1 MTGLVILL
9 PLALTIMI
17 VSFIVNFLTKPFVGL
32 ANDLLNQY
40 NIIPQKLL
48 FLSGDQLLQYGS
60 QAIILI
66 GLAALTILIGVL
78 TRWFFIHYLI
88 GIGEYFL
95 HKIPF
100 INQLYK
106 ATQEIIKTIFHSDS
120 QSFKQ
125 VVLVPFPTPKVLSIA
140 LVTREL
146 SPKKEGAK
154 EGSSDHDLISVF
166 VPTTPNPTS
175 GYLLLYRRE
184 DITYLDMKVEDA
196 IKFIFSFGMIIPS
209 SVDLDTITRK
219 ANEREQSW

>member
-1 MTGLVILL
+1 MKKHFMTGLVILL

-88 GIGEYFL
+88 G
-95 HKIPF
+95 
-100 INQLYK
+100 
-106 ATQEIIKTIFHSDS
+106 
-120 QSFKQ
+120 
-125 VVLVPFPTPKVLSIA
+125 
-140 LVTREL
+140 
-146 SPKKEGAK
+146 
-154 EGSSDHDLISVF
+154 
-166 VPTTPNPTS
+166 
-175 GYLLLYRRE
+175 
-184 DITYLDMKVEDA
+184 
-196 IKFIFSFGMIIPS
+196 
-209 SVDLDTITRK
+209 
-219 ANEREQSW
+219 

>member
-32 ANDLLNQY
+32 ASDFLTQY
-40 NIIPQKLL
+40 NFLPEKLL
-48 FLSGDQLLQYGS
+48 FFTSEQLISYGG
-60 QAIILI
+60 QGIILV
-66 GLAALTILIGVL
+66 GLVLATIIIGVL
-78 TRWFFIHYLI
+78 TRWFFINYLI
-88 GIGEYFL
+88 SIGEYFL

-106 ATQEIIKTIFHSDS
+106 TTQEIIKTIFHSDS
-120 QSFKQ
+120 KSFKQ

-140 LVTREL
+140 LVTRDL
-146 SPKKEGAK
+146 SEKTTEPLPN
-154 EGSSDHDLISVF
+154 DLVSVF

-196 IKFIFSFGMIIPS
+196 IKFVFSFGMIIPPT
-209 SVDLDTITRK
+209 VNLDAIIKK
-219 ANEREQSW
+219 ANERDQ

>member
-17 VSFIVNFLTKPFVGL
+17 VSFVVNFLTKPFVGL
-32 ANDLLNQY
+32 ANDLLSQY

-48 FLSGDQLLQYGS
+48 FLSGEQLLQYGS
-60 QAIILI
+60 QAIILF

-100 INQLYK
+100 INHLYK

-146 SPKKEGAK
+146 SPQKKGAK
-154 EGSSDHDLISVF
+154 EGLSDHDLISVF

-209 SVDLDTITRK
+209 SVDLDTITKK
-219 ANEREQSW
+219 ANEREQS